1 MFGPHFNKNF
11 LLVALFVILFIS
23 IINPFS
29 RVTIFRVE
37 AYHIEASTTSWS
49 CILHVAFLV
58 ILASI
63 IDTPPSRQTF
73 IGECNQCKTAVFTF
87 WSFALQVTFWM
98 VCLKKNKN
106 INKIRIILIFCCS
119 NYLSPSSSR
128 AATGSRS
135 SYDVWPKF
143 DHVQWNP
150 TCPRTWWAT
159 DQIPNSRRTVKLG
172 FWRSVKPKWQ
182 VKINN

>member
-1 MFGPHFNKNF
+1 MFGPHFNENF
-11 LLVALFVILFIS
+11 LLVAFFVILFIS

-58 ILASI
+58 ILTSI

-87 WSFALQVTFWM
+87 WSFALQVTFRM
-98 VCLKKNKN
+98 VCLKKNKKFK
-106 INKIRIILIFCCS
+106 KIRNF
-119 NYLSPSSSR
+119 YLSPSCSR
-128 AATGSRS
+128 AAIVSGSS
-135 SYDVWPKF
+135 SQNLPKS
-143 DHVQWNP
+143 DEIPPALAH
-150 TCPRTWWAT
+150 
-159 DQIPNSRRTVKLG
+159 DDGQIKCQILEG
-172 FWRSVKPKWQ
+172 L
-182 VKINN
+182 

>member
-1 MFGPHFNKNF
+1 MFGPHFNENF
-11 LLVALFVILFIS
+11 LLVAFFVILFIS

-58 ILASI
+58 ILAPI

-87 WSFALQVTFWM
+87 WSFALQVTFRM
-98 VCLKKNKN
+98 VCLKKNK
-106 INKIRIILIFCCS
+106 IFKKLEISICHPAAEEPQYLLSVGHLAKICPSPMKSHPHSHMMMDRS
-119 NYLSPSSSR
+119 NAKY
-128 AATGSRS
+128 
-135 SYDVWPKF
+135 
-143 DHVQWNP
+143 
-150 TCPRTWWAT
+150 
-159 DQIPNSRRTVKLG
+159 
-172 FWRSVKPKWQ
+172 
-182 VKINN
+182 

>member
-11 LLVALFVILFIS
+11 LLVALFMILFIS

-37 AYHIEASTTSWS
+37 AYHIEANTTSWS

-87 WSFALQVTFWM
+87 WPFALKVTFRM
-98 VCLKKNKN
+98 VCLKKNK
-106 INKIRIILIFCCS
+106 IFKKLEIIICHPAAAELQ
-119 NYLSPSSSR
+119 LAAGHQMMSSQ
-128 AATGSRS
+128 TL
-135 SYDVWPKF
+135 PKS
-143 DHVQWNP
+143 DEIPPALTH
-150 TCPRTWWAT
+150 
-159 DQIPNSRRTVKLG
+159 DDGQIKCQILEG
-172 FWRSVKPKWQ
+172 L
-182 VKINN
+182 

>member
-1 MFGPHFNKNF
+1 MIDYLWMFGPHFNKNF
-11 LLVALFVILFIS
+11 LLVAFFVILFIS

-37 AYHIEASTTSWS
+37 AYHIEASTASRS

-87 WSFALQVTFWM
+87 WPFALQVTFRM

-106 INKIRIILIFCCS
+106 INKIRIILISAAAGWQIIIICHPAAAE
-119 NYLSPSSSR
+119 LQLAAGHQMMSSQNL
-128 AATGSRS
+128 
-135 SYDVWPKF
+135 PKS
-143 DHVQWNP
+143 DEIPPALTHDD
-150 TCPRTWWAT
+150 R
-159 DQIPNSRRTVKLG
+159 QIKCQILE
-172 FWRSVKPKWQ
+172 Q
-182 VKINN
+182 L

>member
-1 MFGPHFNKNF
+1 MFGPHFNENF
-11 LLVALFVILFIS
+11 LLVAFFVILFIS

-106 INKIRIILIFCCS
+106 INKIRIILISAAAIICHPAAAELQLAAGHHMMSGQNLPTS
-119 NYLSPSSSR
+119 NKIPPALTHDER
-128 AATGSRS
+128 
-135 SYDVWPKF
+135 
-143 DHVQWNP
+143 
-150 TCPRTWWAT
+150 
-159 DQIPNSRRTVKLG
+159 QIKYQILEG
-172 FWRSVKPKWQ
+172 L
-182 VKINN
+182 

>member
-11 LLVALFVILFIS
+11 LLVALFMILFIS

-49 CILHVAFLV
+49 CILLEAFLV

-87 WSFALQVTFWM
+87 WPFALQVTFRM
-98 VCLKKNKN
+98 VCLKKNK
-106 INKIRIILIFCCS
+106 ILKKLEIVICHPAAAES
-119 NYLSPSSSR
+119 QLAVGHQMMSSQNL
-128 AATGSRS
+128 
-135 SYDVWPKF
+135 PKS
-143 DHVQWNP
+143 DEIPPALTQDDGLIK
-150 TCPRTWWAT
+150 C
-159 DQIPNSRRTVKLG
+159 QILEG
-172 FWRSVKPKWQ
+172 L
-182 VKINN
+182 